1 MTQSQPIKETNV
13 WSGLISD
20 CIKDMIE
27 LAARGNFTAK
37 QELNGVTI
45 LVNGDS
51 DAALIIRDQGRA
63 QCGYITGSV
72 GPYPAA
78 VLSPEEIASDNQI
91 KTEKKTKA
99 RHAEAIRLQ
108 QKQDQRFAMDTKL
121 ALAGE
126 IELADEKGWRE
137 GLANNSDDYG
147 KGVFDYAE
155 RWARLMQLAMIEG
168 RTLRDA
174 AESTSHEADI
184 DGITGFM
191 YGAAA
196 SILSQCWKHGEE
208 LRRWHNLSI
217 QINDEGEK
225 ANDSGGVLNPA
236 LLSIG

>member
-1 MTQSQPIKETNV
+1 MTQLIKETDV

-27 LAARGNFTAK
+27 LAAQGNFTAK
-37 QELNGVTI
+37 QKLNDVTV

-51 DAALIIRDQGRA
+51 DAALIIRDQSRA

-91 KTEKKTKA
+91 KTEKEIKA
-99 RHAEAIRLQ
+99 RHAAAIHLQ
-108 QKQDQRFAMDTKL
+108 KEQEQRFAMDAKL
-121 ALAGE
+121 AFAGE
-126 IELADEKGWRE
+126 IELANEAEWRK
-137 GLANNSDDYG
+137 GLAINSDGYG
-147 KGVFDYAE
+147 KGIFDYAE

-168 RTLRDA
+168 STLRDA
-174 AESTSHEADI
+174 AESASYEADI

-191 YGAAA
+191 YGAAV

-208 LRRWHNLSI
+208 LRRWHNLST
-217 QINDEGEK
+217 QIKDEGEK

-236 LLSIG
+236 VLSIG

>member
-1 MTQSQPIKETNV
+1 MTQLIKETDV
-13 WSGLISD
+13 WPGLISN

-27 LAARGNFTAK
+27 LAAQGNFTAK
-37 QELNGVTI
+37 QKLNDVTV

-51 DAALIIRDQGRA
+51 NAALIIRDQSRA

-91 KTEKKTKA
+91 KTEKEIKA
-99 RHAEAIRLQ
+99 RHAAAIHLQ
-108 QKQDQRFAMDTKL
+108 KEQEQRFAMDAKL
-121 ALAGE
+121 AFAGE
-126 IELADEKGWRE
+126 IELANEAEWRK
-137 GLANNSDDYG
+137 GLAINSDGYG
-147 KGVFDYAE
+147 RGIFDYAE

-174 AESTSHEADI
+174 AESASYEADI

-191 YGAAA
+191 YGAAV

-208 LRRWHNLSI
+208 LRRWHNLST
-217 QINDEGEK
+217 QIKDEGEK

-236 LLSIG
+236 VLSIG